1 MKSELE
7 KKLFNFGMKWRIGY
21 GFFRIL
27 FGLALLK
34 VVGTPLIEVFSTL
47 MKHELVEDPS
57 DILYSFITNILTN
70 HPLYIT
76 YFLALYFIFWGIID
90 VVLSYNL
97 IKHRLWA
104 FPASFIL
111 ISLFVIYEAIRF
123 SRTHSFILLGVILL
137 DTIILG
143 LIWREYKKLKLSTL
157 K

>member
-1 MKSELE
+1 
-7 KKLFNFGMKWRIGY
+7 MKWRIGY

>member
-7 KKLFNFGMKWRIGY
+7 EKLFNFGMKWRIGY

-34 VVGTPLIEVFSTL
+34 VVGTPLIELFSAL

-57 DILYSFITNILTN
+57 DILYSFITNILTS

-123 SRTHSFILLGVILL
+123 SYTHSFILLGVILL
-137 DTIILG
+137 DTIILW
-143 LIWREYKKLKLSTL
+143 LIWREYKKLKLSTV